1 VVPKPSIVATR
12 TADLYHRVKNE
23 VKSLNPFACL
33 AFPVFTRSIK
43 APICPSFGDELVT
56 SFCPCWVHASG
67 DTAQCALL
75 QGLVRIQNDGGTGEI
90 NEDAGKDTRWKE
102 SVFGT

>member
-1 VVPKPSIVATR
+1 VGTR
-12 TADLYHRVKNE
+12 TPDLYRLKNE

-33 AFPVFTRSIK
+33 AFPVPTPTKK
-43 APICPSFGDELVT
+43 APICPSFGDELV
-56 SFCPCWVHASG
+56 SPYGVHASG

-75 QGLVRIQNDGGTGEI
+75 QGLVRIQNDGGIGEI